1 MRTNDVDP
9 AAPPNEKRC
18 TAHVFVP
25 ATSPIMTGL
34 IQSLNPGHPLR
45 LSNSHRDPPAI
56 IFDAVYAG
64 AIVHHFGSQ
73 IMKDVVSSAWKNK
86 IHKGGVMSSAG
97 AELKKIVDKRA
108 ALAVKTQYEV
118 DKRAERFKRSE
129 VRKSRTLL
137 DTTPSGPDS
146 LDMVMMLPYAF
157 LAENERQAFFMRAR
171 EKAEA
176 AEKERLQE
184 TVGQWARHVEAST

>member
-1 MRTNDVDP
+1 M
-9 AAPPNEKRC
+9 
-18 TAHVFVP
+18 HW
-25 ATSPIMTGL
+25 
-34 IQSLNPGHPLR
+34 QSLNPGRPLP
-45 LSNSHRDPPAI
+45 LSDPRRDPPAI

-73 IMKDVVSSAWKNK
+73 IMKDVVSSAWKNDF
-86 IHKGGVMSSAG
+86 HKGGVTSSAG
-97 AELKKIVDKRA
+97 AERKKIDDKRA
-108 ALAVKTQYEV
+108 ALADKTEPEVEVKQHARRY
-118 DKRAERFKRSE
+118 KRTEG
-129 VRKSRTLL
+129 RKSHHL

-157 LAENERQAFFMRAR
+157 LPANERQAFFMRAR

-176 AEKERLQE
+176 VEKEHLEE